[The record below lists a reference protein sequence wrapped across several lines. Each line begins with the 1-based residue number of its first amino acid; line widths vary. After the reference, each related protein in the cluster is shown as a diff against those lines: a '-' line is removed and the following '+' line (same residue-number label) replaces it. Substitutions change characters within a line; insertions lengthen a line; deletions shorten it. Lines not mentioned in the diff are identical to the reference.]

1 MKRIL
6 APALLAALIAAPAP
20 GQTHPATAPATAPAA
35 PEMIALN
42 FPDDVEV
49 GTLIDYVSRRL
60 GINIL
65 YQDPVGKARVTLR
78 TPAEVPKGAL
88 LGLLQSVLRLNDL
101 SLVDAG
107 GPGLLKVQKVAS
119 LSAVAA
125 PAEENAGQG
134 EEGPVTRVF
143 RLTSVENPAAE
154 SAVKPLLSG
163 SGGNVVSLPEQH
175 LLIVSDYGANV
186 RRAAAL
192 LALVDA
198 PGRAVGTRFVPI
210 ANGNAETFA
219 GQLQEL
225 LSAAEKAGGPPA
237 AVQVVPDARA
247 NQVALVGPPAAVDR
261 AAAILSGL
269 DVPVGAAQSPIRF
282 YKLANTTASDVLATI
297 AAIEGI
303 DSPRPGDS
311 DAGAQGAS
319 APDAPG
325 TAAAAPPLAGS
336 QGNAPQI
343 PPNLATPQAA
353 GVGTAG
359 VPNAPAVIALP
370 PTAGGGYPGVG
381 YPSNYGSRFGTA
393 AEALNRPLSAP
404 SPDARTVSTARG
416 RVAADANTNSIIV
429 IGDPAA
435 QDYYSTLI
443 KQLDRRRPQ
452 VLIEATIV
460 TLDTSNNFNLGV
472 EISGNGQ
479 SGNTSFVTFS
489 SFGLSQTNATTG
501 QLTLTPGLGF
511 NGVVLQSDVAQ
522 VVLRALAQNSRA
534 KIVSSPRVLINDNAE
549 GTLASLAE
557 SPFTSVNASNVIATT
572 SFGGYAEA
580 GTKITLTPHISEDD
594 YLQLAYQVEL
604 SSFTGQGVNGSPP
617 PRQTNTVG
625 SEVTIPDG
633 STIIV
638 GGLNGSRYSDAV
650 DKIPLLGDIPLLGA
664 LFRNQATSRSE
675 SSLFVF
681 IRPVILRDDQF
692 KDLKFLSEGDV
703 QGAGI
708 PADFPPSE
716 PLTLR

>member
-6 APALLAALIAAPAP
+6 TPALLAALAAAPAP
-20 GQTHPATAPATAPAA
+20 AQTRPATTPTSPAA

-78 TPAEVPKGAL
+78 TPAEVPKEAL

-154 SAVKPLLSG
+154 AAVKPLLSG

-192 LALVDA
+192 LALIDA
-198 PGRAVGTRFVPI
+198 PGRAVGTRFVPV
-210 ANGNAETFA
+210 ANGNAEAFA

-261 AAAILSGL
+261 AAAILAGL

-303 DSPRPGDS
+303 DSPRPA
-311 DAGAQGAS
+311 DAGDPQA
-319 APDAPG
+319 APEANAAP
-325 TAAAAPPLAGS
+325 AAPPLAGS
-336 QGNAPQI
+336 QGNPSPI
-343 PPNLATPQAA
+343 PSNLATPQAA

-370 PTAGGGYPGVG
+370 PNAGGGYPGAGYPGVG

-393 AEALNRPLSAP
+393 AEALNRPLNAP